1 MSGTQTCS
9 LCGRVARSFT
19 AQTGAFC
26 ALAKEARLGH
36 HAMRAECARY
46 PRDPSTSLG
55 TTAGEK
61 NQREGAGVTAFGQA
75 VIESLPIII

>member
-1 MSGTQTCS
+1 VRAGS
-9 LCGRVARSFT
+9 
-19 AQTGAFC
+19 AQFHC
-26 ALAKEARLGH
+26 ADRRILRLAKEARLGH

-75 VIESLPIII
+75 MIESLPIII